1 MHKAILTICIVIFT
15 SFAYAQQNISR
26 EDPETDRSTIGYP
39 SVDAALGA
47 MQDRRDVEF
56 SHNNNY
62 WIIVNDIRENNTLWS
77 FAPPGDAVYPTA
89 IKRTLMVNKDGII
102 HIDMNVLCQADKAS
116 CDKLD
121 AYYKVL
127 NEKTQEPVV
136 IQLNHEAGLADH
148 QNLQLSGN

>member
-1 MHKAILTICIVIFT
+1 MQKAILIISFVFVT
-15 SFAYAQQNISR
+15 SFAYAQQNILR
-26 EDPETDRSTIGYP
+26 EAPQTDNSTIGYP
-39 SVDAALGA
+39 SAEAALSA

-56 SHNNNY
+56 SNDNAY
-62 WIIVNDIRENNTLWS
+62 WIIVNDIRENRTMWS

-89 IKRTLMVNKDGII
+89 VKRTLVVNKNGDI
-102 HIDMNVLCQADKAS
+102 HIDMHVLCQADKAS